1 MSDDYLESLKIKR
14 LKVLEGIKPI
24 CEAFNITDYDYIV
37 KKDLQTETL
46 RINNTYIGCSLNSIS
61 AVKDEL
67 IGWIIINI
75 YSKNRGLGAF
85 QKQTENHI
93 KRYWL
98 DQVTRTKNGFE

>member
-14 LKVLEGIKPI
+14 LKILEEIKPI

-46 RINNTYIGCSLNSIS
+46 RINNTYIACSLNSVS

>member
-46 RINNTYIGCSLNSIS
+46 RINNTYIACSLNSIS

-75 YSKNRGLGAF
+75 YSKNRGLGTF

>member
-75 YSKNRGLGAF
+75 YSKNRGLGTF
-85 QKQTENHI
+85 QKQTENYI

-98 DQVTRTKNGFE
+98 DQITRTKNGFE

>member
-1 MSDDYLESLKIKR
+1 MSDDHLESLKIKR
-14 LKVLEGIKPI
+14 LKILEEIKPI

-46 RINNTYIGCSLNSIS
+46 RINNTYIACSLNSVS

-85 QKQTENHI
+85 QKQTENYI

-98 DQVTRTKNGFE
+98 DSAAKAKNGFE